1 MRCECWREAVRYLSE
16 CTEAASHQGN
26 LATTTLPPIPPTSC
40 PPPPSLHQFDRT
52 ETAVNNLN
60 PAFSKKFVLD
70 YHFEEVQKL
79 KFALFDQDKSSAQL
93 DEHDFL
99 GQFSCSLGTVSL
111 GLPSR
116 VGYPRASP
124 STSALGVRRVSVRI
138 FCPLLSLA
146 NPPGLPICYT
156 DNPPYAHLPGANRSQ
171 GCCSPESLA
180 PDRPLPLKGQPNPVP
195 ASCYHREVG
204 TV

>member
-1 MRCECWREAVRYLSE
+1 MTLTPV
-16 CTEAASHQGN
+16 
-26 LATTTLPPIPPTSC
+26 TT
-40 PPPPSLHQFDRT
+40 SLRQYDRT

-111 GLPSR
+111 GLPSG
-116 VGYPRASP
+116 VGYTQASE
-124 STSALGVRRVSVRI
+124 STSALGVGQPSDRI
-138 FCPLLSLA
+138 SHPLLSLTS
-146 NPPGLPICYT
+146 P
-156 DNPPYAHLPGANRSQ
+156 HLPCRHPRSQ
-171 GCCSPESLA
+171 QAPKWCSSVSLGLG
-180 PDRPLPLKGQPNPVP
+180 RELPRK
-195 ASCYHREVG
+195 E
-204 TV
+204 

>member
-1 MRCECWREAVRYLSE
+1 MTV
-16 CTEAASHQGN
+16 
-26 LATTTLPPIPPTSC
+26 
-40 PPPPSLHQFDRT
+40 SLYQFDRT

-70 YHFEEVQKL
+70 YHFEEVQRL

-116 VGYPRASP
+116 DGYTG
-124 STSALGVRRVSVRI
+124 TS
-138 FCPLLSLA
+138 
-146 NPPGLPICYT
+146 
-156 DNPPYAHLPGANRSQ
+156 
-171 GCCSPESLA
+171 
-180 PDRPLPLKGQPNPVP
+180 
-195 ASCYHREVG
+195 
-204 TV
+204 